1 MCHPFLYLTG
11 NIFSEQVSHA
21 CFFHS
26 PPPTC
31 FPPSMFGPSATP
43 RPELFFCSTADLAAS
58 RARASAAAHS
68 GHAAQA
74 ALVRESELGERRLSA
89 EREAHATLHAAAQGS
104 RAELEAEA
112 KQKKQ
117 NKAKQKSKQ
126 EQKAKRSRSLAPSPF
141 CTPPLICHTFPFF
154 LYTYHS
160 DY

>member
-21 CFFHS
+21 CVFHS

>member
-1 MCHPFLYLTG
+1 MCHPFLPYLYTTG

-21 CFFHS
+21 CFFHF

-31 FPPSMFGPSATP
+31 LPPSMFGPSATP
-43 RPELFFCSTADLAAS
+43 PPELFFCSTADLAAS

-112 KQKKQ
+112 KQKKHTKCKTKKQ
-117 NKAKQKSKQ
+117 TKAKSKKKSLTC
-126 EQKAKRSRSLAPSPF
+126 SLPILH
-141 CTPPLICHTFPFF
+141 PPPPICHTFPFF
-154 LYTYHS
+154 LYT
-160 DY
+160 

>member
-1 MCHPFLYLTG
+1 
-11 NIFSEQVSHA
+11 
-21 CFFHS
+21 
-26 PPPTC
+26 
-31 FPPSMFGPSATP
+31 MFGPSATP